1 MYMLTAYIYHAMT
14 GLDNPLWSA
23 LTTEHRELALTSG
36 GLARYPADVAPFLAT
51 DRDRASDEALAEL
64 VGPDET
70 VFLLGPVPAVPDAW
84 QLESLGEIVQMV
96 FDGPQPVAPDVAIVQ
111 LRDRAP
117 VNELAALVYPHY
129 FRPRTNELGRYF
141 GVIEAGRLV
150 AMIGERMA
158 MPGLRELSAV
168 CTHPE
173 AVGRGLARALLAFL
187 TADLVARGTQPFLHV
202 SPTNERARR
211 LYEQNGYHTRRM
223 IEFTALRRATT
234 SS

>member
-1 MYMLTAYIYHAMT
+1 MI
-14 GLDNPLWSA
+14 
-23 LTTEHRELALTSG
+23 
-36 GLARYPADVAPFLAT
+36 
-51 DRDRASDEALAEL
+51 
-64 VGPDET
+64 GPT
-70 VFLLGPVPAVPDAW
+70 PKVPAVW

-96 FDGPQPVAPDVAIVQ
+96 FDGPLPDARDVEIAQ
-111 LRDRAP
+111 LDDRAA

-129 FRPRTNELGRYF
+129 FRERTTVLGRYF
-141 GVIEAGRLV
+141 GVRDAGRLV

-158 MPGLRELSAV
+158 IPGAREISAV
-168 CTHPE
+168 CTHPD
-173 AVGRGLARALLAFL
+173 AVGRGLARALLAHL

-223 IEFTALRRATT
+223 IAFSSLRALRRATT